1 MQKLN
6 IFFSNSISTH
16 KWGGGEKWMVTAANG
31 LKSRGHNVTLSG
43 KANSEFLKR
52 AQQAGLKTIPLNI
65 YTMVW
70 IALNAPVNLP
80 RNAQRRPRQRAATS
94 VRCVAPCF

>member
-1 MQKLN
+1 MK
-6 IFFSNSISTH
+6 
-16 KWGGGEKWMVTAANG
+16 NG

-65 YTMVW
+65 Y
-70 IALNAPVNLP
+70 ADYNPFKNLAHKK
-80 RNAQRRPRQRAATS
+80 NLKKHS
-94 VRCVAPCF
+94 VDVIVLI